1 MNGNSYFN
9 GTTSASG
16 TKTFDISHPIKEGYR
31 LRHRCLE
38 GHQAYLMYQYQE
50 HCNVGENS
58 FELPDYFSAMNTDV
72 KVYVSPFKHF
82 GSAWGET
89 VENTLY
95 NRINCRYI

>member
-16 TKTFDISHPIKEGYR
+16 TKTFEISHPIKEGDR

-38 GHQAYLMYQYQE
+38 GPQAYLMNQYQE

-58 FELPDYFSAMNTDV
+58 FDLPDYFC
-72 KVYVSPFKHF
+72 Y
-82 GSAWGET
+82 E
-89 VENTLY
+89 Y
-95 NRINCRYI
+95 